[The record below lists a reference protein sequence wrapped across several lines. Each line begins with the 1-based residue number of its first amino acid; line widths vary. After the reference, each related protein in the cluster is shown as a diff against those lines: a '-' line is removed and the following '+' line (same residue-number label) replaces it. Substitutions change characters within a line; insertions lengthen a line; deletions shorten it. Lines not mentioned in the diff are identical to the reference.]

1 MRILF
6 VTSTRIGDA
15 VMSTGLLAYLLRT
28 YPEARFTIACGR
40 VAEGVFLRVP
50 RLDRII
56 IVDKRRYD
64 MHWAVLWA
72 ATVTT
77 VWDLVVDL
85 RGSALSFLIP
95 AKRRAVMRGGR
106 RPGHKLEQIGRI
118 LKLKTPP
125 MPTTWT
131 GPEDEARAD
140 ALLPDV
146 PLIGMGPSANWSG
159 KIWPPE
165 RFAAL
170 FGRLR
175 ELLPGARPVVFAGP
189 GAAER
194 AMADP
199 VLARLPDAID
209 LTGRLSLPE
218 AIACI
223 TRCKLFIGN
232 DSGLMHLA
240 AASGAPTLALFGP
253 TLAREYA
260 PLGPRTAV
268 AAAGGP
274 EREAPIEEL
283 SVEAVLQVARRLLA
297 A

>member
-6 VTSTRIGDA
+6 ITSTRIGDA
-15 VMSTGLLAYLLRT
+15 VMSTGLLNHLLGAY
-28 YPEARFTIACGR
+28 PDARFTIACGR
-40 VAEGVFLRVP
+40 VAQGVFVRVP

-56 IVDKRRYD
+56 VVDKRRYD
-64 MHWAVLWA
+64 LHWLALWR
-72 ATVTT
+72 ATVGT

-85 RGSALSFLIP
+85 RGSALSLLIP
-95 AKRRAVMRGGR
+95 ARRRAIMRGGR
-106 RPGHKLEQIGRI
+106 RAGHKLEQIGRI
-118 LKLKTPP
+118 LNVFPPP
-125 MPTTWT
+125 MPTAWT

-140 ALLPDV
+140 ALLPAA

-159 KIWPPE
+159 KIWPPD

-170 FGRLR
+170 FLAIRN
-175 ELLPGARPVVFAGP
+175 LLPEARPVVFAGP

-194 AMADP
+194 AMAEP
-199 VLARLPDAID
+199 VLARLPDPID
-209 LTGRLSLPE
+209 LAGKVSLPE
-218 AIACI
+218 AVACI

-268 AAAGGP
+268 AAAGG
-274 EREAPIEEL
+274 RDAEAPIDQL
-283 SVEAVLQVARRLLA
+283 TVEAALEAARPLLA